1 MPGSAPGTW
10 PRSWYTAVV
19 GGAVKDTGADTGADT
34 DTGSGWLGRSVQEG
48 GGVWRAGRE
57 KGGRFRLEVW
67 SGSETRIGSRRMTS
81 VEWTSRPRP

>member
-10 PRSWYTAVV
+10 PRSWFTAVV
-19 GGAVKDTGADTGADT
+19 GGAAKDTDT

-48 GGVWRAGRE
+48 RGVWRAGRE

-81 VEWTSRPRP
+81 VKWTSRPRP